1 MLKRA
6 KRNVWYAMVGLL
18 FFIGMGV
25 PVQASETG
33 NAAAMTLQ
41 QTTKDAEIKEEPDQN
56 ANTLSELKK
65 GTAIIVYGEAQDS
78 WSQVEYDGVNGYME
92 SSALES
98 FNAGDDA
105 DELEEEFNTLEEDN
119 RRMMDEYEL
128 EQKSKRSS
136 IIWGV
141 IIAVLV
147 MAIFA
152 VGIVSAVKKGKEE
165 EKE

>member
-33 NAAAMTLQ
+33 NAVAMTLQ

-65 GTAIIVYGEAQDS
+65 GTAVIVYGEPQDS
-78 WSQVEYDGVNGYME
+78 WSQVEYGGVKGYME

-98 FNAGDDA
+98 FNVGDDA

-119 RRMMDEYEL
+119 RRLIDEYEL
-128 EQKSKRSS
+128 AQRSKRTS
-136 IIWGV
+136 IIWG
-141 IIAVLV
+141 IIIGALV
-147 MAIFA
+147 VGIFA
-152 VGIVSAVKKGKEE
+152 VGVVSAVKKGKEE
-165 EKE
+165 EQE